1 MDEYPDDMGKIA
13 LTITSAQLAKDLM
26 VDEYGIGEDLA
37 FTFFGWRENRLSM
50 VVQLRNEFM
59 RAPVIERIPR
69 CQVMC
74 NLIRTAWAIDAI
86 TLVAEGFETLD
97 KSKLGGKD
105 LRQAFIDGKDL
116 VRECITVTHC
126 EINEVNGNIETTVA
140 TVPYS
145 YEVGRSI
152 EWGETTGYTRNLDA
166 LMKDAPVPRIL
177 REALC
182 LSPNEEYSDD
192 ELDAFV
198 RAMHVDGF
206 NIEEF

>member
-1 MDEYPDDMGKIA
+1 MSKIA
-13 LTITSAQLAKDLM
+13 LAITGAQLAKDLM

-37 FTFFGWRENRLSM
+37 FNFFAWRDDRLSM
-50 VVQLRNEFM
+50 VIQLRNEFM
-59 RAPVIERIPR
+59 RVPVAERLPR

-74 NLIRTAWAIDAI
+74 NLIRTAWAVDAI

-97 KSKLGGKD
+97 KTKLNGKD
-105 LRQAFIDGKDL
+105 LRQAFIENKNI

-126 EINEVNGNIETTVA
+126 EINEVNGNIDTTVA

-145 YEVGRSI
+145 YEIGRSV
-152 EWGETTGYTRNLDA
+152 EWGETTGYTRNVDDIMRTAAVPKMLRDA
-166 LMKDAPVPRIL
+166 LS
-177 REALC
+177 
-182 LSPNEEYSDD
+182 LSPLSEYSDD
-192 ELDAFV
+192 ELDSFV

>member
-1 MDEYPDDMGKIA
+1 MDEYPDDMSKIA

-50 VVQLRNEFM
+50 VVQLRNDFM
-59 RAPVIERIPR
+59 RVPVIERIPR

-97 KSKLGGKD
+97 KRKLEGKD
-105 LRQAFIDGKDL
+105 LRQAFVEGKDL
-116 VRECITVTHC
+116 VRECVTVTHC
-126 EINEVNGNIETTVA
+126 EINEVNGNIDTTVA

-145 YEVGRSI
+145 YEIGRSI
-152 EWGETTGYTRNLDA
+152 EWGETTGYTRNLDT
-166 LMKDAPVPRIL
+166 LMKTAPVPQML
-177 REALC
+177 REALS
-182 LSPNEEYSDD
+182 LSPVEEYSDE
-192 ELDAFV
+192 ELDAFI

>member
-1 MDEYPDDMGKIA
+1 
-13 LTITSAQLAKDLM
+13 M

-50 VVQLRNEFM
+50 VVQLRNDFM
-59 RAPVIERIPR
+59 RVPVIERIPR

-74 NLIRTAWAIDAI
+74 NLMRTAWAIDAI

-97 KSKLGGKD
+97 KRKLEGKD
-105 LRQAFIDGKDL
+105 LRQAFVEGKGL
-116 VRECITVTHC
+116 VRECVTVTHC
-126 EINEVNGNIETTVA
+126 EINEVNGNTDTTVA

-145 YEVGRSI
+145 YEIGRSI
-152 EWGETTGYTRNLDA
+152 EWGETTGYTRNLDT
-166 LMKDAPVPRIL
+166 LMKTAPVPQML
-177 REALC
+177 REALS
-182 LSPNEEYSDD
+182 LSPVEEYSDE
-192 ELDAFV
+192 ELDAFI

>member
-1 MDEYPDDMGKIA
+1 MDEYPDDMSKIA

-50 VVQLRNEFM
+50 VVQLRNDFM
-59 RAPVIERIPR
+59 RVPVIERIPR

-74 NLIRTAWAIDAI
+74 NLMRTAWAIDAI

-97 KSKLGGKD
+97 KRKLEGKD
-105 LRQAFIDGKDL
+105 LRQAFVEGKGL
-116 VRECITVTHC
+116 VRECVTVTHC
-126 EINEVNGNIETTVA
+126 EINEVNGNTDTTVA

-145 YEVGRSI
+145 YEIGRSI
-152 EWGETTGYTRNLDA
+152 EWGETTGYTRNLDT
-166 LMKDAPVPRIL
+166 LMKTAPVPQML
-177 REALC
+177 REALS
-182 LSPNEEYSDD
+182 LSPVEEYSDE
-192 ELDAFV
+192 ELDAFI

>member
-1 MDEYPDDMGKIA
+1 MDEYPDDMSKIA
-13 LTITSAQLAKDLM
+13 LTITSAQMAKDLM

-59 RAPVIERIPR
+59 RVPVTERIPR

-74 NLIRTAWAIDAI
+74 NLLRTAWAVDAI

-97 KSKLGGKD
+97 KTRLDGKN
-105 LRQAFIDGKDL
+105 LRQAFVEGGNL
-116 VRECITVTHC
+116 VRECVTATHC
-126 EINEVNGNIETTVA
+126 EINEVNGNIETTIA

-145 YEVGRSI
+145 YEIGRSV
-152 EWGETTGYTRNLDA
+152 EWGDTTGYTRNVDGI
-166 LMKDAPVPRIL
+166 MKTAPVPRML
-177 REALC
+177 RDALS
-182 LSPNEEYSDD
+182 LSPAGEYSD
-192 ELDAFV
+192 EEFDAFV
-198 RAMHVDGF
+198 RAMHSDGF